1 MYLWSQISTM
11 NGISATE
18 LKDRLAA
25 GTHLIVDIREPYE
38 YEACNI
44 GSKHIPMGEIC
55 SRVTELP
62 LDKEIVIMCRS
73 GKRAEAVAN
82 VLISDHSFSNISI
95 LQGGIT
101 AWKDEVD
108 PTLDLEA

>member
-1 MYLWSQISTM
+1 M

-55 SRVTELP
+55 SHVSELP

-82 VLISDHSFSNISI
+82 VLISDHGLGNVCI
-95 LQGGIT
+95 LEGGIT

-108 PTLDLEA
+108 PTLDLDA

>member
-1 MYLWSQISTM
+1 MT
-11 NGISATE
+11 GITASD
-18 LKDRLAA
+18 LKERLTI
-25 GTHLIVDIREPYE
+25 GTHIIIDIREPYE

-55 SRVTELP
+55 NRVSELP
-62 LDKEIVIMCRS
+62 KDKELVIMCRS

-82 VLISDHSFSNISI
+82 VLISDHGLSNVLI
-95 LQGGIT
+95 LEGGIT
-101 AWKDEVD
+101 AWKEEVD